1 MLRIAIDTNV
11 IVSSILSRKG
21 APAELLNAWRERRFL
36 LLTSSAIVAEVRAV
50 LQYPHIRKKYP
61 VNDND
66 VEQVITLLEH
76 DALLVTGEAEVTGS
90 IPDDPK
96 DEMVLACAVDGEAD
110 VIVSGD
116 HHLIDL
122 ESFLDIPIMTPRQFL
137 DQLRQD

>member
-11 IVSSILSRKG
+11 IVSGILSRKG

-36 LLTSSAIVAEVRAV
+36 MLTSPAVIAELRAV
-50 LQYPHIRKKYP
+50 LQYPHIRKKYTLS
-61 VNDND
+61 DNEI
-66 VEQVITLLEH
+66 EQTITLLEH
-76 DALLVTGEAEVTGS
+76 DALLVTGEAKVAGS
-90 IPDDPK
+90 VPDDPK

-116 HHLIDL
+116 HHLLDL
-122 ESFLDIPIMTPRQFL
+122 ESYRDIPIMTPRQFL